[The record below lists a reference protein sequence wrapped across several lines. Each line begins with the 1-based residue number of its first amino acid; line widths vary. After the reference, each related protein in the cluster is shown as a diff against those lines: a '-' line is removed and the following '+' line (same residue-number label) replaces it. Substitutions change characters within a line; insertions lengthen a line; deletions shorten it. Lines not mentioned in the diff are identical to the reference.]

1 MKTVKNLIAMIAVTA
16 FISSNVF
23 AQTPAAPPKAAPAK
37 DASKTEAQH
46 TNTTGGKEMSKKDE
60 WLKQYNEMKPK
71 MDRYLADAKTNGDI
85 NPEFTNEVK
94 KLDMAMTDYKSK
106 IDKWDNATP
115 EQKAKYE
122 DMMKQQYSRIQ
133 QQVNVVKDMHA
144 KLSTN
149 TLDKKA
155 APAQQK

>member
-1 MKTVKNLIAMIAVTA
+1 MIAVTA

-23 AQTPAAPPKAAPAK
+23 AQTPAAPPKVAPAK

-71 MDRYLADAKTNGDI
+71 MDRYLANAKTNGDK

-106 IDKWDNATP
+106 IDKWEDATM
-115 EQKAKYE
+115 EQKEKYE
-122 DMMKQQYSRIQ
+122 DMMKQVYSRIQ
-133 QQVNVVKDMHA
+133 QQEKVVMDMHA
-144 KLSTN
+144 KIASNNN
-149 TLDKKA
+149 TDKKA